1 MASVIIVLALA
12 GCAAVGPDYVRVGP
26 QALKQWHTGL
36 HGGLT
41 AVSLEPET
49 LAHWW
54 IALNDAKL
62 SSLEE
67 RAVKG
72 NLDLKDARAR
82 VREARARRG
91 ISRANLFPTLDITG
105 SATKSRSSENSGTGN
120 ERELYSAGF
129 DARWELDVF
138 GGVRRSIEASD
149 ADLQAGREDLHDVL
163 ISLMAETGLNYIEVR
178 TYQTRLHVALANLD
192 TQQETYRLIKSR
204 YKAGLSDELEVQQ
217 ARYNLESTRSQ
228 IPTLRAGLEEAL
240 NRLAILL
247 GQPPG
252 AVHDELEVR
261 QPIPVTPLTVAVG
274 IPADVLR
281 RRPDIR
287 AAERKLAAQT
297 ARVGVAT
304 ADLYPKFTLNGSI
317 GLESLDL
324 EDFFTTASRSWNV
337 GPSFSWNIFDA
348 SAIRQNIEVQSAMQE
363 QALIQYESA
372 VLSALE
378 EVENAL
384 VAYAEE
390 QNRRQS
396 LKAATDAA
404 QLAVQLAQD
413 QYKAGLIDFSDVLDA
428 QRSLLSF
435 EDRLA
440 ESDGTVTS
448 NLVRLYKALGGG
460 WDFPDTT

>member
-105 SATKSRSSENSGTGN
+105 SATKSLSGPA
-120 ERELYSAGF
+120 LH
-129 DARWELDVF
+129 ELDVF

-297 ARVGVAT
+297 ARVGVAS

-348 SAIRQNIEVQSAMQE
+348 GAIRQNIEVQSAMQE

-435 EDRLA
+435 EDHLA

>member
-348 SAIRQNIEVQSAMQE
+348 GAIRQNIEVQSAMQE

-435 EDRLA
+435 EDHLA